1 MYLPTEIRGTAGDFV
16 EALTRKDRWG
26 DSLLDEINA
35 SSELPLTAEEV
46 GQAILYA
53 IDKLVGYIIEYPDEY
68 VWGAYPPVVSNTYV
82 NQAMEF
88 IRSQKAKATNTI
100 EE

>member
-1 MYLPTEIRGTAGDFV
+1 MHLPSEIRGTAGDFV
-16 EALTRKDRWG
+16 DALTRKDMWG

-53 IDKLVGYIIEYPDEY
+53 IDELVRYIIEYPDEY
-68 VWGAYPPVVSNTYV
+68 VWGAHPVVSNTYV